1 MLQHRLF
8 INGGVLC
15 VRVGDLVKYKNGVEN
30 FSGIVVEVL
39 SSHKVNVCFHWDGTL
54 YTNSC
59 NIHDLTILSSIETR
73 ELFGRPYAQI

>member
-39 SSHKVNVCFHWDGTL
+39 SSQKVNVCFHWEGSL
-54 YTNSC
+54 YTNVC
-59 NIHDLTILSSIETR
+59 DIMDLQVVGAHQNMNGEKKR
-73 ELFGRPYAQI
+73 

>member
-1 MLQHRLF
+1 MYRPRLF
-8 INGGVLC
+8 NYGGVLC

-39 SSHKVNVCFHWDGTL
+39 SSHKVNVCFHWEGSL

-59 NIHDLTILSSIETR
+59 NVSDLTIVSSIDNR
-73 ELFGRPYAQI
+73 ERVIRI

>member
-1 MLQHRLF
+1 MHRPRLF
-8 INGGVLC
+8 NYGGALC

-39 SSHKVNVCFHWDGTL
+39 SSHKVNVCFHWEGSL

-59 NIHDLTILSSIETR
+59 DVSDLTIVSSIDNR
-73 ELFGRPYAQI
+73 ERVIRI

>member
-1 MLQHRLF
+1 MLKRRLF
-8 INGGVLC
+8 NYGGVLC

-39 SSHKVNVCFHWDGTL
+39 SSHKVNVCFHWEGSL

-59 NIHDLTILSSIETR
+59 NISDLTIVSSIDNR
-73 ELFGRPYAQI
+73 ERVIRI

>member
-1 MLQHRLF
+1 MYRPRLF
-8 INGGVLC
+8 NYGGVLC

-39 SSHKVNVCFHWDGTL
+39 SSHKVNVCFHWEGSL

-59 NIHDLTILSSIETR
+59 DVSDLTIVSSIDNR
-73 ELFGRPYAQI
+73 ERVIRI